1 MSGHRADVLWAG
13 YEALRAAATGSA
25 VSDTPRGLALLVAQ
39 GLPAWMQA
47 WAPLP
52 ALPAPGPA
60 GPAGERPLAAGV
72 GAEMVRLLTEMALGC
87 RSALAGS

>member
-1 MSGHRADVLWAG
+1 MSGRPADELCTA
-13 YEALRAAATGSA
+13 YEALRAVATGSV
-25 VSDTPRGLALLVAQ
+25 VSEAPRGLALLLAQ

-52 ALPAPGPA
+52 PPVLV
-60 GPAGERPLAAGV
+60 GPAGERPLAAGL

-87 RSALAGS
+87 RTTLAAS